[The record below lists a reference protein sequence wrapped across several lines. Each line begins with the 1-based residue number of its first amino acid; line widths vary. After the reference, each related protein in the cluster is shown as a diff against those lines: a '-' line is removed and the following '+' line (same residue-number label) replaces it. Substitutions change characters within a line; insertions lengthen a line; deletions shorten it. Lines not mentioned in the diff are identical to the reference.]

1 MKLTEREKAIY
12 QVTWAGSFVNF
23 LLVIFKF
30 IAGILGHSAAMIAD
44 AIHYLILQQTSSYS
58 SSHVFPINRK
68 TKITITAMANTKRW
82 PQQ

>member
-30 IAGILGHSAAMIAD
+30 IAGILGHSA

>member
-23 LLVIFKF
+23 LLVVFKF

-44 AIHYLILQQTSSYS
+44 AVH
-58 SSHVFPINRK
+58 
-68 TKITITAMANTKRW
+68 
-82 PQQ
+82 

>member
-44 AIHYLILQQTSSYS
+44 AVRRDAPRSLRLS
-58 SSHVFPINRK
+58 V
-68 TKITITAMANTKRW
+68 W
-82 PQQ
+82 